1 MPKPDMLPID
11 GEDGKGA
18 FCKRNIVVAIT
29 GTDLDTELLSL
40 AGNIGKAK
48 KANVFVVYG
57 IEVPRKLAI
66 DAEMP
71 EETSTASQ
79 ALERATQVAEQ
90 MHVHV
95 EPEIVQS
102 RNFGQSLVEE
112 VRAHDCSLVILGLPY
127 HVGMGGHFDLSET
140 ADYVLKNAPCRVWLV
155 RGQAAQ
161 AAETGEAS
169 APREVVSSVR

>member
-1 MPKPDMLPID
+1 MPKPDMLPIE
-11 GEDGKGA
+11 GEDGKIA
-18 FCKRNIVVAIT
+18 NCRRNIVVAIN

-71 EETSTASQ
+71 EETASGDR
-79 ALERATQVAEQ
+79 ALRRARQVADQ
-90 MHVHV
+90 MHVDV
-95 EPEIVQS
+95 ETEIVQS
-102 RNFGQSLVEE
+102 RNLGQSLVDE
-112 VRAHDCSLVILGLPY
+112 VKAHECALVILGLPY

-155 RGQAAQ
+155 RGQKTAAT
-161 AAETGEAS
+161 ESGEAT
-169 APREVVSSVR
+169 APRETVTSAR

>member
-1 MPKPDMLPID
+1 MLPIE

-18 FCKRNIVVAIT
+18 NCKRNIVVAVN
-29 GTDLDTELLSL
+29 GSDLDTELLSL
-40 AGNIGKAK
+40 ACNIGKAK
-48 KANVFVVYG
+48 KANVYVVYG

-71 EETSTASQ
+71 EETAVAGRALDRAS
-79 ALERATQVAEQ
+79 RVAEQ

-102 RNFGQSLVEE
+102 RNFGQSLVDEA
-112 VRAHDCSLVILGLPY
+112 RAHECSLVILGLPY
-127 HVGMGGHFDLSET
+127 HVGMGGHFDLNDT

-155 RGQAAQ
+155 RGQQAQTAESGDEAPAQRESVGAA
-161 AAETGEAS
+161 
-169 APREVVSSVR
+169 R